1 MTDEELQTILAIEDE
16 RAKAAHRDRMKQGVN
31 MTLALLDSEIEWYGN
46 AHGQLD
52 GIPFEHVTHICR
64 VMKKRIRETIL
75 EKV

>member
-1 MTDEELQTILAIEDE
+1 MTDAELEAVLRAEDE
-16 RAKAAHRDRMKQGVN
+16 RAKSVHREGMKQGVN
-31 MTLALLDSEIEWYGN
+31 MTLAFLDSEIEWYGN